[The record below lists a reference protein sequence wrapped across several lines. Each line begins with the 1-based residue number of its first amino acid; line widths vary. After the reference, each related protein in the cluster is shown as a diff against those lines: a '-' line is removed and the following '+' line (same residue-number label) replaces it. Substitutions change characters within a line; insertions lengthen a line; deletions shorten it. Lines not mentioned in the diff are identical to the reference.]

1 MVLKLQNVCVWLQ
14 NTSALSAHIS
24 TASEPPPLCIR
35 HHSAANTKA
44 THTHSHVSKTHKMF
58 KLSTFRPTD
67 FQKRSWGILAFR
79 RICCLFNFIT
89 TCLCERDRDSEGG
102 RWGDEHMHL
111 SSRPEEDTRC
121 PAPSLC
127 LIFSRQGV
135 SLNLELGWWLQKS
148 SCPHA
153 HRTGVTAGLLCGCW
167 TASPLPADHL
177 CSPFSPPS
185 WPSTET

>member
-1 MVLKLQNVCVWLQ
+1 MVLKLQNVCVCDYRTRQLCLLISPLLLSPRHCVSDTTVLQ
-14 NTSALSAHIS
+14 IQKQH
-24 TASEPPPLCIR
+24 
-35 HHSAANTKA
+35 

-67 FQKRSWGILAFR
+67 FQKRSLGILAFR

-89 TCLCERDRDSEGG
+89 TCLWERDRDSEGG

-135 SLNLELGWWLQKS
+135 SLNLELGW
-148 SCPHA
+148 
-153 HRTGVTAGLLCGCW
+153 
-167 TASPLPADHL
+167 
-177 CSPFSPPS
+177 
-185 WPSTET
+185 